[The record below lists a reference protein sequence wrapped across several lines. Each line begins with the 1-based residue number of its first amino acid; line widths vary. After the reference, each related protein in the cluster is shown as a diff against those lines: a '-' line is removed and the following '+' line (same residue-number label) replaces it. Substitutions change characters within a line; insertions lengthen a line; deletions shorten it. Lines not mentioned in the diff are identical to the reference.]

1 MAAQILKSAIWIT
14 WIHIIEELFLSSI
27 VDVSS
32 VAGFLG
38 TGLMDIEKGRVMY
51 IIDVAIMY
59 KEQLQRKFQGIW
71 FIDKYKYWN
80 FDNYYQD
87 FVPDTESWN
96 RHQFVS
102 VNKNGEIL
110 GYIGYSVDRQS
121 HMAYGLN
128 IINFTDDKITFGI
141 DLGQALIDIFD
152 KFKFRKLR
160 FSVIVGNPVEKSYDK
175 MVQKYGGRIV
185 GIYYK
190 EQQLIDGEIYDQKL
204 YEILRENYL
213 NNKK

>member
-71 FIDKYKYWN
+71 FIDKYKY
-80 FDNYYQD
+80 
-87 FVPDTESWN
+87 
-96 RHQFVS
+96 
-102 VNKNGEIL
+102 
-110 GYIGYSVDRQS
+110 
-121 HMAYGLN
+121 
-128 IINFTDDKITFGI
+128 
-141 DLGQALIDIFD
+141 
-152 KFKFRKLR
+152 
-160 FSVIVGNPVEKSYDK
+160 
-175 MVQKYGGRIV
+175 
-185 GIYYK
+185 
-190 EQQLIDGEIYDQKL
+190 
-204 YEILRENYL
+204 
-213 NNKK
+213 